1 MEHVKNEI
9 LESLKQLFD
18 DYMKMDD
25 ITYERIRWELDNMIY
40 PYIGSFLADGSI
52 TKEEGRE
59 IFLFC
64 ETKLKEIKTLL
75 EMR

>member
-9 LESLKQLFD
+9 IESLKQLFD

-25 ITYERIRWELDNMIY
+25 VTYERIRWELDNMIY
-40 PYIGSFLADGSI
+40 PYIGSFLADGRI

-64 ETKLKEIKTLL
+64 EKKLKEIKTML

>member
-1 MEHVKNEI
+1 
-9 LESLKQLFD
+9 
-18 DYMKMDD
+18 MDN

-52 TKEEGRE
+52 TKEEGKE

-64 ETKLKEIKTLL
+64 EKKLKEIKTML